1 MQNSNILPDDPE
13 ELKKLLLD
21 AHNVIQSLKIN
32 NEQKEKR
39 LNEQENLII
48 RLNEM
53 LKNLKRNFMGVKSER
68 NELKDY

>member
-13 ELKKLLLD
+13 ELKKQLLD
-21 AHNVIQSLKIN
+21 AHNVIQSLRIN

-53 LKNLKRNFMGVKSER
+53 LKNLKRNFMGIIYSVV
-68 NELKDY
+68 LI

>member
-1 MQNSNILPDDPE
+1 VQNSNILPDDPE
-13 ELKKLLLD
+13 ELKKQLLD
-21 AHNVIQSLKIN
+21 AHNVIQSLRIN

-53 LKNLKRNFMGVKSER
+53 LKNLKRNFMGIIYSVV
-68 NELKDY
+68 LI